1 MQLRTQI
8 DALEREKAT
17 TNDQLDRA
25 NGEIVSL
32 KKELA
37 EVRYQQSQTQTQ
49 LDSDLRAT
57 KAALEQKT
65 AELAA
70 KIYQAEQYNLQKQSE
85 IAILDGKLM
94 ESHSECDR
102 LKQSLLQKTQELETI
117 KELANRTNT
126 TNEVR
131 IKRLE
136 DRVRELTADVGSG
149 TETFRLTD
157 RTVRLPT

>member
-1 MQLRTQI
+1 MKAQI

-17 TNDQLDRA
+17 TKDQLDRA

-32 KKELA
+32 RGELA
-37 EVRYQQSQTQTQ
+37 EVRDQQSQTQTQ
-49 LDSDLRAT
+49 LDSDLRTT

-65 AELAA
+65 TELAA
-70 KIYQAEQYNLQKQSE
+70 KIYQAEQYSLQKQSE

-117 KELANRTNT
+117 KDLTNRTNT
-126 TNEVR
+126 TNEATIR
-131 IKRLE
+131 RHE
-136 DRVRELTADVGSG
+136 DRIRELTAEVGSG
-149 TETFRLTD
+149 IETFRLTD